1 MASGVP
7 LSLWVCN
14 FTFNVEA
21 ISRLGYFHDTKLIIL
36 ANPSGHVITD
46 LLQNRQDQCVAHD
59 LSMQCDIGC
68 SSSFTVESTY
78 LLYELVLSNT
88 QRRYRR
94 HASCW

>member
-14 FTFNVEA
+14 FNFNVEA
-21 ISRLGYFHDTKLIIL
+21 ISRLGYFHITKLIIP

-59 LSMQCDIGC
+59 LSMQCDIAC
-68 SSSFTVESTY
+68 SNSFTVESTY
-78 LLYELVLSNT
+78 LLHELVLSNT
-88 QRRYRR
+88 QR
-94 HASCW
+94 